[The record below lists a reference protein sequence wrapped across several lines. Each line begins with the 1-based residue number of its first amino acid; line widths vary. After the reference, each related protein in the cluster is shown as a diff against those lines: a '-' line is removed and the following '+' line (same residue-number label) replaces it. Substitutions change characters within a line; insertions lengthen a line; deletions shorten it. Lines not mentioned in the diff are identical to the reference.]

1 MGDTVFCPNCEYP
14 IDALYAFCPHCG
26 CQQDADPQVPAD
38 LAELHQGAEHAES
51 AEHGKI
57 PADIDPEAEFDAML
71 DGPFEAMRGA
81 VQLHYEER
89 LDDLLE
95 RLVTLE
101 RELTGILSA
110 NEVTADVSSTFT
122 KI

>member
-26 CQQDADPQVPAD
+26 CQQDADPPGLPDDPREVVEPVD
-38 LAELHQGAEHAES
+38 PAEL
-51 AEHGKI
+51 GKI

-71 DGPFEAMRGA
+71 EGPFEAMRGA

-101 RELTGILSA
+101 RELTGLLSA